1 MIANHHPR
9 GRQAGLLAGL
19 LGTALL
25 LGGVG
30 VAPDAARAQEDGQS
44 VLRIIPHADLRNIDP
59 IWTTAYITRN
69 HGYLVWDTLFA
80 LDENLEVQP
89 QMVDT
94 YEVSDDAMTYTFT
107 LREGMTFHDGAP
119 VTAED
124 AVASIR
130 RWGARDG
137 MGQKLMDFTESLEAD
152 SELTF
157 TLQLTEPYGLV
168 LESLGKISSNVPF
181 IMPKRLAQTDPN
193 TQIEE
198 VVGSGPFRFVEEE
211 WQPGNLVV
219 YERFEDYVPRDE
231 PASYAAG
238 GKVAKVDRVEWHYIP
253 DHSTAIQALRAGEV
267 DYYEEPP
274 VDLIS
279 RLTGEPDIN
288 VEIIDP
294 LGTQGVIR
302 PNFLHPPFDDKRAR
316 QALMLAVQQE
326 DYMYA
331 IMGDPEYFEEF
342 CGAYFMCGGPFE
354 TDVGSDPLRE
364 KNIERAKELLEASGY
379 DGREVLILDPT
390 DTPVAHGEATV
401 TAQAL
406 REIGMNVR
414 LVAMDWAT
422 MTSRRAIKDPPE
434 EGGWNIFPTWWLA
447 VDQLNPITNISV
459 SGAGDRAWF
468 GWPENERIEALRD
481 EFAQAEGME
490 AQREIVVDLQ
500 RELYDFVPYI
510 PTGQYYQPTAYR
522 DNVTGVL
529 ETPVPFFWNIEVE

>member
-1 MIANHHPR
+1 MTASNHPR
-9 GRQAGLLAGL
+9 GRRFGRRAGLLGAVLLLAGL
-19 LGTALL
+19 GLQ
-25 LGGVG
+25 
-30 VAPDAARAQEDGQS
+30 PEAARAQDAS

-94 YEVSDDAMTYTFT
+94 YAVSDDGTTYTFT
-107 LREGMTFHDGAP
+107 LRAGMTFHDGAP
-119 VTAED
+119 VTAAD

-137 MGQKLMDFTESLEAD
+137 MGQKLMDFTESLEAED
-152 SELTF
+152 ELTF
-157 TLQLTEPYGLV
+157 TLELTEPYGLV

-181 IMPKRLAQTDPN
+181 IMPKRLAETDPH

-198 VVGSGPFRFVEEE
+198 IIGSGPFRFVEEE

-219 YERFEDYVPRDE
+219 YERFEDYVPREE

-279 RLTGEPDIN
+279 RLTDEPGIN

-316 QALMLAVQQE
+316 QALMLAVQQA

-354 TDVGSDPLRE
+354 TEVGSEPLRE
-364 KNIERAKELLEASGY
+364 KDLERARELLEASGY

-422 MTSRRAIKDPPE
+422 MTSRRAIKDPPA

-459 SGAGDRAWF
+459 SAAGDRAWF
-468 GWPENERIEALRD
+468 GWPENARIEALRD
-481 EFAQAEGME
+481 EFAQAEGLE
-490 AQREIVVDLQ
+490 AQRAIVEELQ
-500 RELYDFVPYI
+500 QELYDFVPYI